1 MKISVE
7 NIAKIQHA
15 KVAIDG
21 ISVLAG
27 YNATGK
33 STVSKSLNAI
43 ILAYTNILRKAERSR
58 NHSINSALNNFL
70 GEISPSEIFFFFSD
84 DNLLF
89 IQKIL
94 SKKIQLPEDYEH
106 FRIEAPSYGLGMDD
120 EYPETS
126 PEIEKQYS
134 NFLVQLQKIQNRSI
148 EEYIQFVVEG
158 SILRSFDHQINTIGQ
173 NSIGRIVLSDD
184 SDAVICEASFKG
196 NRILSCSYS
205 DIKES
210 NPLYLEPKHTLDDL
224 PATVRSPRNRRIRD
238 PILFNLLAHDEAQA
252 DTITIEIQ
260 EKLDRVSALINEA
273 IHGGLVENGDSLQYM
288 DENSSHISLKN
299 LASGNK
305 TFAVIKR
312 LLENGQLYKNQTL
325 IIDEPEVNLHPEWQ
339 LILAKVLV
347 ILYKELG
354 LKVFLNSHSPYFI
367 RAIEACAKRNDMTDH
382 CFFYQTIQGGNGLY
396 LVEDVTNEPEKIYQA
411 LYRPLEE
418 L

>member
-1 MKISVE
+1 MKILVE
-7 NIAKIQHA
+7 NIAKIQQA

-27 YNATGK
+27 YNANGK

-58 NHSINSALNNFL
+58 TSSINSALNMFL
-70 GEISPSEIFFFFSD
+70 GEISSNGLFLPFTD
-84 DNLLF
+84 DNLPL

-94 SKKIQLPEDYEH
+94 SKEIQLPEDYEH
-106 FRIEAPSYGLGMDD
+106 FRIAYHLDMDD

-134 NFLVQLQKIQNRSI
+134 NFLAQLQKIQDRSI

-158 SILRSFDHQINTIGQ
+158 SILRSFDHQINTIGR

-184 SDAVICEASFKG
+184 SDAVICETSFKG
-196 NRILSCSYS
+196 NRLLSCSYS

-224 PATVRSPRNRRIRD
+224 PATSRSIRNRRIRD
-238 PILFNLLAHDEAQA
+238 PILSNLLAHDEAQA

-260 EKLDRVSALINEA
+260 EKLDRISALINEA

-339 LILAKVLV
+339 LILAKVLI

-382 CFFYQTIQGGNGLY
+382 CFFYQTIQGENGLY

>member
-1 MKISVE
+1 MKILVE
-7 NIAKIQHA
+7 NIAKIQQA

-58 NHSINSALNNFL
+58 TSSINSALNMFL
-70 GEISPSEIFFFFSD
+70 GEISSNGLFLPFTD
-84 DNLLF
+84 DNLPL

-94 SKKIQLPEDYEH
+94 SKEIQLPEDYEH
-106 FRIEAPSYGLGMDD
+106 FRIAYHLDMDD

-134 NFLVQLQKIQNRSI
+134 NFLAQLQKIQDRSI

-158 SILRSFDHQINTIGQ
+158 SILRSFDHQINTIGR

-184 SDAVICEASFKG
+184 SDAVICETSFKG
-196 NRILSCSYS
+196 NRLLSCSYS

-210 NPLYLEPKHTLDDL
+210 NPLYLEPKHTLDNL
-224 PATVRSPRNRRIRD
+224 PATSRSIRNRRIRD
-238 PILFNLLAHDEAQA
+238 PILSNLLAHDEAQA

-260 EKLDRVSALINEA
+260 EKLDRISALINEA

-339 LILAKVLV
+339 LILAKVLI

-382 CFFYQTIQGGNGLY
+382 CFFYQTIQGENGLY

>member
-1 MKISVE
+1 MKILVE
-7 NIAKIQHA
+7 NIAKIQQA

-58 NHSINSALNNFL
+58 TSSINSALNMFL
-70 GEISPSEIFFFFSD
+70 GEISSNGLFFPFTD
-84 DNLLF
+84 DNLPL

-94 SKKIQLPEDYEH
+94 SKEIQLPEDYEH
-106 FRIEAPSYGLGMDD
+106 FRIAYHLDMDD

-134 NFLVQLQKIQNRSI
+134 NFLAQLQKIQGRSI

-158 SILRSFDHQINTIGQ
+158 SILRSFDHQINTIGR

-184 SDAVICEASFKG
+184 SDAVICETSFKG
-196 NRILSCSYS
+196 NRLLSCSYS

-224 PATVRSPRNRRIRD
+224 PATSRSIRNRRIRD
-238 PILFNLLAHDEAQA
+238 PILSNLLAHDEAQA

-260 EKLDRVSALINEA
+260 EKLDRISALINEA

-339 LILAKVLV
+339 LILAKVLI

-367 RAIEACAKRNDMTDH
+367 RAIEAYAKRNDMTDH
-382 CFFYQTIQGGNGLY
+382 CFFYQTIQGENGLY

>member
-1 MKISVE
+1 MKILVE
-7 NIAKIQHA
+7 NIAKIQQA

-58 NHSINSALNNFL
+58 TSSINSALNMFL
-70 GEISPSEIFFFFSD
+70 GEISSNGLFLPFTD
-84 DNLLF
+84 DNLPL

-94 SKKIQLPEDYEH
+94 SKEIQLPEDYEH
-106 FRIEAPSYGLGMDD
+106 FRIAYHLDMDD

-134 NFLVQLQKIQNRSI
+134 NFLAQLQKIQDRSI

-158 SILRSFDHQINTIGQ
+158 SILRSFDHQINTIGR

-184 SDAVICEASFKG
+184 SDAVICETSFKG
-196 NRILSCSYS
+196 NRLLSCFYS

-224 PATVRSPRNRRIRD
+224 PATSRSIRNRRIRD
-238 PILFNLLAHDEAQA
+238 PILSNLLAHDEAQA

-260 EKLDRVSALINEA
+260 EKLDRISALINEA

-339 LILAKVLV
+339 LILAKVLI

-382 CFFYQTIQGGNGLY
+382 CFFYQTIQGENGLY